1 MTNVFVVFRK
11 FLVEGLTANAERMKA
26 YVDNSVGVIT
36 AINPHVGYETAARI
50 AREANVTGKPVRELI
65 LRDKVLTQEQ
75 LDAILDPFE
84 MTSPGIAGAKPRRH
98 EEIWWKETDHE
109 KEKAG

>member
-1 MTNVFVVFRK
+1 MTNAFKVFRT
-11 FLVEGLTANAERMKA
+11 FCVEGLTPNVERMKA
-26 YVDNSVGVIT
+26 YVDGSVGVIT

-50 AREANVTGKPVRELI
+50 AREANLTGKPVRELI

-84 MTSPGIAGAKPRRH
+84 MTQPGIAGSKT
-98 EEIWWKETDHE
+98 KE
-109 KEKAG
+109 KEGVWFKEADADKKG